1 MSKNLN
7 TTMKKL
13 FYLLLAL
20 AVVSCGEPTPSGP
33 DWGNIQ
39 KPEPEQPKP
48 EPEPEP
54 EPNPD
59 QPKPEIVIRNI
70 EPTTALGAENEN
82 IEGLR
87 FYPGISINIAT
98 SNFDTQ
104 LASIANAGFKYIEIT
119 IKDSFGARDMTD
131 DQVKATFTAR
141 MNAVKAA
148 GLTVWSIHLPYEDAT
163 WTNIAGKE
171 SVRVQS
177 VNNIMRVLRLC
188 TECFPECKNYVLH
201 ASKGVLS
208 PRSESVNQ
216 ARKSLTEM
224 VPVATQLGVR
234 LCVENLVGSLCY
246 YYEELHNTIV
256 GIDNTWV
263 TYDIG
268 HANCKGYDVVEFLSQ
283 IGTKLG
289 TVHMHDTKFGSGN
302 DSHSLL
308 GDASLA
314 PGNIKQWDDVIH
326 TLLETNRYRG
336 VFMFELSGKNPNTV
350 MESYN
355 RIVSEYAAKYENK

>member
-1 MSKNLN
+1 
-7 TTMKKL
+7 MKKL

-33 DWGNIQ
+33 DWGNVQ

-70 EPTTALGAENEN
+70 EPTTELGAENEN

-98 SNFDTQ
+98 SNFDTH

-131 DQVKATFTAR
+131 EQVKATFTAR

-148 GLTVWSIHLPYEDAT
+148 GLTVWSIHLPYESEE
-163 WTNIAGKE
+163 WTNIAGSE
-171 SVRVQS
+171 SVRIQS

-201 ASKGVLS
+201 ASKGVRPS
-208 PRSESVNQ
+208 DTAISQ
-216 ARKSLTEM
+216 AHKSLTEM

-234 LCVENLVGSLCY
+234 LCVENLIGSFCF
-246 YYEELHNTIV
+246 TIDDV
-256 GIDNTWV
+256 LAVIQPFNNV
-263 TYDIG
+263 YATYDIG

-355 RIVSEYAAKYENK
+355 RIVGEYAAKYENK

>member
-20 AVVSCGEPTPSGP
+20 AVVSCGEPALSGP
-33 DWGNIQ
+33 DWGNVQ
-39 KPEPEQPKP
+39 KPEPEQPDQ
-48 EPEPEP
+48 
-54 EPNPD
+54 PD
-59 QPKPEIVIRNI
+59 QPDQEIVIRNI
-70 EPTTALGAENEN
+70 EPTTALGAANEN

-131 DQVKATFTAR
+131 DQVKAKFTAR

-302 DSHSLL
+302 DSHDLL
-308 GDASLA
+308 GVPQ
-314 PGNIKQWDDVIH
+314 PGITTWDDVIH
-326 TLLETNRYRG
+326 TLLKTNRYRG

-355 RIVSEYAAKYENK
+355 RIVGEYAAKYENK

>member
-48 EPEPEP
+48 E
-54 EPNPD
+54 
-59 QPKPEIVIRNI
+59 IVIRNI
-70 EPTTALGAENEN
+70 EPTTELGAANEN

-98 SNFDTQ
+98 SNFDTH
-104 LASIANAGFKYIEIT
+104 LANIANAGFKYIEIT

-289 TVHMHDTKFGSGN
+289 TVHMHDTKFNSGK
-302 DSHSLL
+302 DTHELL
-308 GDASLA
+308 GEPQ
-314 PGNIKQWDDVIH
+314 PGITAWDDVIH

-350 MESYN
+350 MASYN
-355 RIVSEYAAKYENK
+355 RIVGEYAAKYENK

>member
-39 KPEPEQPKP
+39 KPEPE
-48 EPEPEP
+48 
-54 EPNPD
+54 
-59 QPKPEIVIRNI
+59 IVIRNI
-70 EPTTALGAENEN
+70 EPTTELGAANEN

-98 SNFDTQ
+98 SNFDTH
-104 LASIANAGFKYIEIT
+104 LANIANAGFKYIEIT

-201 ASKGVLS
+201 ASKDVLS

-289 TVHMHDTKFGSGN
+289 TVHMHDTKFNSGK
-302 DSHSLL
+302 DTHELL
-308 GDASLA
+308 GEPQ
-314 PGNIKQWDDVIH
+314 PGITAWDDVIH

-336 VFMFELSGKNPNTV
+336 VFMFELSDKNPNTV
-350 MESYN
+350 MASYN
-355 RIVSEYAAKYENK
+355 RIVGEYAAKYENK

>member
-20 AVVSCGEPTPSGP
+20 AVVSCGEPAPSGP
-33 DWGNIQ
+33 DWGNVQ
-39 KPEPEQPKP
+39 KPEPEQP
-48 EPEPEP
+48 EQ
-54 EPNPD
+54 PD
-59 QPKPEIVIRNI
+59 QPDQEIVIRNI
-70 EPTTALGAENEN
+70 EPTTALGAANEN
-82 IEGLR
+82 IKGLR

-119 IKDSFGARDMTD
+119 IKDGFGARNMTD

-289 TVHMHDTKFGSGN
+289 TVHMHDTKFNSGN
-302 DSHSLL
+302 DSHDLL
-308 GDASLA
+308 GVPQ
-314 PGNIKQWDDVIH
+314 PGITAWDDVIH
-326 TLLETNRYRG
+326 TLLKTNRYRG

-355 RIVSEYAAKYENK
+355 RIVGEYAAKYENK

>member
-20 AVVSCGEPTPSGP
+20 AVVSCGEPAPSGP
-33 DWGNIQ
+33 DWGNVQ
-39 KPEPEQPKP
+39 KPEPEQP
-48 EPEPEP
+48 EQ
-54 EPNPD
+54 PD
-59 QPKPEIVIRNI
+59 QPDQEIVIRNI
-70 EPTTALGAENEN
+70 EPTTALGAANEN

-119 IKDSFGARDMTD
+119 IKDSFGARNMTD

-148 GLTVWSIHLPYEDAT
+148 GLTVWSIHLPYEKEE
-163 WTNIAGKE
+163 WTNIAGLE

-201 ASKGVLS
+201 ASKGTLK
-208 PRSESVNQ
+208 PREESVNQ

-256 GIDNTWV
+256 GIDNTWA

-289 TVHMHDTKFGSGN
+289 TVHMHDTKFNSGQ
-302 DSHSLL
+302 DTHDLL
-308 GDASLA
+308 GVPQ
-314 PGNIKQWDDVIH
+314 PGITAWDDVIH
-326 TLLETNRYRG
+326 TLLKTNRYRG

-350 MESYN
+350 MASYN